1 MADDYDEVN
10 PVPGLKTD
18 LELLLSHFTN
28 SKSVRYTDFAKIW
41 CQMGFPTIF
50 CGWGKEE
57 SLREMV
63 ETALRHAVGFWHDIY
78 TFQVRMG
85 GLYLMYAFFFSQPLD
100 PPQKVRLTQS
110 QWAAGRKLLEIIKEQ
125 KHLDAEYIYHKLH
138 YYRAFYYVMAPQPY
152 LVAQTRRSK
161 VDDGLRRE
169 IPAEQNEQPRSTPT
183 NVHSVFP
190 PALIN
195 NMESLHRDYRE
206 MKSALISAEGV
217 QDTEGLQTLKE
228 DFYDVL
234 KNGLKHMDAWKPGS
248 SSFDP
253 DLVTMSTSTAVVPS
267 SPGQQG
273 VNRRRLKEHAFERSG
288 VMGRHQ
294 RHLVMDSSQS
304 DSEKTFASPNRRP
317 AKKKKRKPEEETGV
331 VSEDEIANSSM
342 PLCLDDDSAEA
353 SSSVIPIGDV
363 RGKRDNLKTN
373 STSSESEVDE
383 MGDALLRAMNAQ
395 SATPSQP
402 IKSSDELTGESAGAA
417 VDLVDVKPSKKGKG
431 RRKGS
436 SPMKLPS
443 SLME

>member
-1 MADDYDEVN
+1 
-10 PVPGLKTD
+10 
-18 LELLLSHFTN
+18 
-28 SKSVRYTDFAKIW
+28 
-41 CQMGFPTIF
+41 
-50 CGWGKEE
+50 
-57 SLREMV
+57 
-63 ETALRHAVGFWHDIY
+63 
-78 TFQVRMG
+78 
-85 GLYLMYAFFFSQPLD
+85 MYAFYFSQPLD

-110 QWAAGRKLLEIIKEQ
+110 QWAAGRKLLEIIQEQ

-152 LVAQTRRSK
+152 LIAQTRRSK

-169 IPAEQNEQPRSTPT
+169 IPAEPSEQPRSSS
-183 NVHSVFP
+183 VHGVFP

-217 QDTEGLQTLKE
+217 KDTESLQTLKE

-234 KNGLKHMDAWKPGS
+234 RNGLKHMDAWRPGS

-253 DLVTMSTSTAVVPS
+253 DLVTKSTSTAVVPS

-304 DSEKTFASPNRRP
+304 DSEKTFASPKKRP

-331 VSEDEIANSSM
+331 VSENEIADSSM
-342 PLCLDDDSAEA
+342 PLFLDDGSVEA
-353 SSSVIPIGDV
+353 SSPVVPTESVRSE
-363 RGKRDNLKTN
+363 RGNLKTT

-395 SATPSQP
+395 SASSSQS
-402 IKSSDELTGESAGAA
+402 IKSNDEQTAESAGAA